1 MSDELLSPLHRKLLK
16 RLVGKYGSGLIARE
30 AMKIRATPRSGPPR
44 TNMWDDVQWIEER
57 ADELGRGYGAVKR
70 ATTERFMMVTP
81 HSKHTAVA
89 LSSIYKAH
97 QERARPVVENGAPA
111 SRCPDAN
118 SSPLLSGTPAYN
130 SRRNCG
136 PRPR

>member
-1 MSDELLSPLHRKLLK
+1 MSDDLLSPLHRKLLK

-70 ATTERFMMVTP
+70 ATTERFMMVIP

-89 LSSIYKAH
+89 LSRFTKRIKNARDLWSRT
-97 QERARPVVENGAPA
+97 ERLHRAART
-111 SRCPDAN
+111 RI
-118 SSPLLSGTPAYN
+118 
-130 SRRNCG
+130 
-136 PRPR
+136 RPRS